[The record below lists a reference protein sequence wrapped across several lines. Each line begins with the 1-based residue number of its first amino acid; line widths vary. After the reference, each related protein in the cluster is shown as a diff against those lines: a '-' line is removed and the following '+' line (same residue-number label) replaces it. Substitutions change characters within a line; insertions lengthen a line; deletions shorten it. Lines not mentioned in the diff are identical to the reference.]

1 LVLAAPHSKAL
12 GYFVSFVLYFNPE
25 NHLVLV
31 RTDMKA
37 PGPGFF
43 DFSMGLRGNI
53 PAFFLALHRKYG
65 DVVRCPVPLSSPL
78 YILNHPEHIRHVL
91 SLNASNYPREDFISR
106 RFQAVFGN
114 GSVSATGDAWARQ
127 RKIINPAF
135 QRKFLE
141 RSFHVLEKRSREL
154 VASWKTKAQN
164 KEPVEVVSEMR
175 NLTMDML
182 WEVLFN
188 FSPKHLRQEIY
199 RPVELGVSY
208 IGTPVPLFISK
219 WLPTPTNWQFYFENR
234 KLERIL
240 KERIARRRKHIG
252 ATDDLLDFLLRYED
266 PKSGL
271 LLSGQAILE
280 ELKTL
285 APAGYLTT
293 GASLAWLFYLLGKHP
308 EHIGKLNEECKSV
321 KDAAFSY
328 AHFESLPYTLGCIY
342 ETLRLYPTG
351 WSLWRCA
358 REEDVIDGFRI
369 EKGATM
375 VSSPYT
381 AHRHPEFWSAPETFD
396 PRRDFSSSMGHTY
409 FPFGLGPRR
418 CVGENL
424 AMVELMMIVPMLFRH
439 FRFSVLPGPEVRMDH
454 RVILSPVPSLN
465 IQLEAIGS

>member
-1 LVLAAPHSKAL
+1 LDRTNKKAA
-12 GYFVSFVLYFNPE
+12 
-25 NHLVLV
+25 
-31 RTDMKA
+31 
-37 PGPGFF
+37 GPGFF

-53 PAFFLALHRKYG
+53 PEFFLSLHREYG
-65 DVVRCPVPLSSPL
+65 DVVRCPIPFFPPL
-78 YILNHPEHIRHVL
+78 YILNHPDHIRHVL
-91 SLNASNYPREDFISR
+91 SLKASNYPREDFISR

-141 RSFHVLEKRSREL
+141 RSFHVLDKLSRGLVESWKIKAEKR
-154 VASWKTKAQN
+154 
-164 KEPVEVVSEMR
+164 EPVEVVSEMR

-188 FSPKHLRQEIY
+188 FSPKNLRHEIY

-208 IGTPVPLFISK
+208 IGTPIPLFISR
-219 WLPTPTNWQFYFENR
+219 WMPTPTNWQFYFENR

-240 KERIARRRKHIG
+240 KDRIAERCKSVG
-252 ATDDLLDFLLRYED
+252 STDDLLDFLLRYKD
-266 PKSGL
+266 PKSGFP
-271 LLSGQAILE
+271 LSEQAMLE

-293 GASLAWLFYLLGKHP
+293 GASLAWLFYLLGRHP
-308 EHIGKLNEECKSV
+308 EHIGKLNEECRSV
-321 KDAAFSY
+321 KDTAFSY

-351 WSLWRCA
+351 WSLWRSA
-358 REEDVIDGFRI
+358 SEEDTIDGFRI

-375 VSSPYT
+375 VCSPYT
-381 AHRHPEFWSAPETFD
+381 AHRHPDFWSAPETFN
-396 PRRDFSSSMGHTY
+396 PSRDFSSNMGHTY

-439 FRFSVLPGPEVRMDH
+439 FRFSVLPGPEVQMDH

-465 IQLEAIGS
+465 IQLETI